1 MDGFVE
7 HVVEEDGRSNLQDEK
22 MEVMPINIFTR
33 MNLNVVLTVEAE
45 SKKMMRMDI
54 RLIMSM
60 VDKLINGDDIYIM
73 MGVCV
78 FVTKNDHFLLGVSCN
93 PLNPP

>member
-22 MEVMPINIFTR
+22 MEVMPINILTR
-33 MNLNVVLTVEAE
+33 MNVVLTVEAE

-60 VDKLINGDDIYIM
+60 VDK
-73 MGVCV
+73 
-78 FVTKNDHFLLGVSCN
+78 
-93 PLNPP
+93 

>member
-54 RLIMSM
+54 RLIVSM
-60 VDKLINGDDIYIM
+60 VDKLIKLRWMVDKLTWMVDI
-73 MGVCV
+73 GQV
-78 FVTKNDHFLLGVSCN
+78 NQ
-93 PLNPP
+93 

>member
-22 MEVMPINIFTR
+22 MEVKPINILTR
-33 MNLNVVLTVEAE
+33 MNVVLTVEAE

-54 RLIMSM
+54 RLIVSM
-60 VDKLINGDDIYIM
+60 VDKLIKLRWMVDKLTWMVDI
-73 MGVCV
+73 GQV
-78 FVTKNDHFLLGVSCN
+78 NQ
-93 PLNPP
+93 

>member
-60 VDKLINGDDIYIM
+60 VDKLINGDIYIM
-73 MGVCV
+73 MQCLSVCNE
-78 FVTKNDHFLLGVSCN
+78 K
-93 PLNPP
+93 